1 MKSRK
6 EPNLIRPPVPV
17 SAAAGYGS
25 PDAESIGTRQSD
37 EFYADLDARL
47 TSLLPRLQQAISLD
61 DCHWVEE
68 YIRAGEYG
76 LAVEEAAQGLAL
88 LDDVPVPLAE
98 EVLSAAT
105 KMELRTEP
113 IVRLQAKVS

>member
-1 MKSRK
+1 MKTRLDWMKSRK

-61 DCHWVEE
+61 DCHWVEGI
-68 YIRAGEYG
+68 YSSRRIWARGGGACSGPCLAG
-76 LAVEEAAQGLAL
+76 
-88 LDDVPVPLAE
+88 
-98 EVLSAAT
+98 
-105 KMELRTEP
+105 
-113 IVRLQAKVS
+113 